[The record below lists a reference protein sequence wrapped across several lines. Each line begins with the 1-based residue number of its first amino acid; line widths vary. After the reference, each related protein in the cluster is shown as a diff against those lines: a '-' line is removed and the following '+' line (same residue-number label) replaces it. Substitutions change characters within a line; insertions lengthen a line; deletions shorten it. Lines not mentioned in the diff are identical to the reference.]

1 MYLIYG
7 ESFRLIEEEI
17 EKIIKDSNNKVEM
30 DLMTT
35 SLEDVLTEATYVS
48 MFSEKK
54 YIIVKNANFFGS
66 GKITDEEVDM
76 FLEYMKNPVD
86 LSVLLFITYE
96 KIDMRKKITKAFKE
110 KYKIISVNAT
120 SFDDISLKVRNYVK
134 KNKYTISSET
144 IQYIM
149 DCCQNNF
156 DLVHNE
162 INKLFLFYSS
172 PQEIKLEDAKQI
184 VSRSILDNN
193 FKFVEAVIDKKM
205 IKAIEILNDL
215 YSLKVDPI
223 ALLMLLAREYRLL
236 YSVRLLRSEGYS
248 VSLISKELGLQ
259 DWQVDK
265 LLRNCSKYSC
275 DTLKIYLKEL
285 AKLDYQIK
293 SGKIDKYLALKT
305 FLLVSI
311 DS

>member
-17 EKIIKDSNNKVEM
+17 EKIIKDSSNKVEM

-76 FLEYMKNPVD
+76 FLEYMKNPVN

-120 SFDDISLKVRNYVK
+120 SFDDILLKVRNYVK
-134 KNKYTISSET
+134 KNKYTISSDT

-156 DLVHNE
+156 DLVYNE

-193 FKFVEAVIDKKM
+193 FKFIEAVIDKKM

-275 DTLKIYLKEL
+275 DTLKVYLKEL

-293 SGKIDKYLALKT
+293 SGEIDKYLALKT